1 MSVRKKYELGF
12 IGLGHMG
19 LAIARGAVISGH
31 VDRFQ
36 IAVYDPAENMK
47 TVCKQEGFALLSS
60 EKELAESCHITLL
73 AVTPQIA
80 DKVLENLKGADID
93 CIMSIITGVTIE
105 HIQNILGSDVP
116 VIRGMP
122 NTPLQINKGATA
134 LCRSKNTLADDY
146 DFVYGMFD
154 SMGVTQSVPEDRM
167 TEAVIL
173 NGSTPAYFFYM
184 AECMVKDAVDR
195 GISEESAR
203 ALIVQTMIGSGELM
217 SQKKR
222 TPISELVDEVCSK
235 GGTTIEAIS
244 SMKEDNLEKIIKKAN
259 DACIKRAEEL
269 GAK

>member
-1 MSVRKKYELGF
+1 MSVRRKYELGF

-19 LAIARGAVISGH
+19 LAIARGAVASGH

-36 IAVYDPAENMK
+36 IAVYDPGENMNAL
-47 TVCKQEGFALLSS
+47 CRQEGFALLSD
-60 EKELAESCHITLL
+60 ERELAESCHITLL
-73 AVTPQIA
+73 AVTPQTA
-80 DKVLENLKGADID
+80 DSVLEKLKGASIE

-105 HIQNILGSDVP
+105 HIQNILGSDIP

-134 LCRSKNTLADDY
+134 LCRSKNTSADDY

-154 SMGVTQSVPEDRM
+154 SMGVTRSIPEDKM

-184 AECMVKDAVDR
+184 AECMIKDAAER
-195 GISEESAR
+195 GITEEAAR

-222 TPISELVDEVCSK
+222 TPVSELVDEVCSK
-235 GGTTIEAIS
+235 GGTTIEAIGS
-244 SMKEDNLEKIIKKAN
+244 LKESNLEDIIRKAN
-259 DACIKRAEEL
+259 DACVKRAKEL
-269 GAK
+269 GTK